1 MEQTETPL
9 SSSYSNLENIDK
21 PFHSNVICTYIYFTS
36 KFSLC
41 NKKKNL
47 SLGSICVAVVFTN
60 FQSVIAEQVAGRAR
74 FSVRSGIRGKQRR
87 IFAPLPFNFGNLC
100 MCTKVFSSF
109 ATIAEVR
116 FSIQIQKKR
125 RILLPHFRKNV
136 EFPNKVQVLK
146 RLLHSCQLLHWKK
159 GGRKKV

>member
-41 NKKKNL
+41 NEKKNL

-74 FSVRSGIRGKQRR
+74 SSVRSGIRGKQRR
-87 IFAPLPFNFGNLC
+87 ISSLPFLSTSETC
-100 MCTKVFSSF
+100 VCAQKCS
-109 ATIAEVR
+109 VR
-116 FSIQIQKKR
+116 LLPLQKSDFPYKHR
-125 RILLPHFRKNV
+125 KKILLPNMWSFLIKC
-136 EFPNKVQVLK
+136 KY
-146 RLLHSCQLLHWKK
+146 
-159 GGRKKV
+159 